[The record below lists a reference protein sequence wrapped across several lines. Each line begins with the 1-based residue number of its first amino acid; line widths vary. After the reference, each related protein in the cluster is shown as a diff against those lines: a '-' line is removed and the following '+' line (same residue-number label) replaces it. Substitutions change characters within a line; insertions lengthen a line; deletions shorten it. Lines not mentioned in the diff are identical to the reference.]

1 MSRSRQLFHKKPS
14 LNFLLNQTPFDGCLL
29 MFNAKRKSV
38 NTKTSELGVL
48 RCNKISSEPMSR
60 EVIQH
65 ETCDLYISWRDE

>member
-1 MSRSRQLFHKKPS
+1 VTRSPFKPLS
-14 LNFLLNQTPFDGCLL
+14 VREILEHIPNDGCLL

-38 NTKTSELGVL
+38 NAKTSELGVL

-60 EVIQH
+60 EAIQH